1 VTPREDLWAACE
13 SAALEEVQAALAR
26 FMAEESGIAAAQFA
40 AKRLASAAE
49 RLALPETRLA
59 LLTSF
64 TAEPLGP
71 CLTLSAFRTGR
82 RVTVE
87 TVAYEQWFPALAAP
101 GALDSFAPN
110 LVLLLLHLEDACPL
124 LARRHLDAGG
134 DALNQESDHLV
145 RAFEEALDGFRARAT
160 TPVALSTFVAAER
173 GIERYFDRRVEP
185 SRQGGI
191 DDLNRHIGALARARA
206 DVYVFDYAQ
215 AVTDFGRKRWFDPL
229 KDHHV
234 RAPLTPAALPA
245 LADEI
250 MGFADALFRPRRKVM
265 AVDFDNT
272 LWGGIVGEDGPDGI
286 AAAGDYPGNAYG
298 DFQAFLANLR
308 ASGIALAAVSKNNE
322 ADAREAFEANP
333 DMPLAWD
340 DFAAHRVDWNDKAAN
355 LRAVAGDLSLG
366 SDAIVFADDNHLEC
380 DLVRRF
386 APEVEVLHLD
396 GPPSLFPRRIVETG
410 AFDAVALT
418 AEDRGRAEGF
428 GAERHRKTLAG
439 STDTKGFLAAL
450 NLRLTLRP
458 PRDGEIERVAQLFAK
473 TNQFN
478 LTTRRYTPAEILA
491 LRDNPAVTLLAARL
505 ADRYGDY
512 GLIGVAL
519 TRHDGNLTCEI
530 DSLLMSCRVLGR
542 GVEEAI
548 LAEIDAAARRD
559 GHTRLIGRYLPSRR
573 NSMVAGLYP
582 RFGFAPT
589 EDEGV
594 FQRDLATQPPLAFP
608 EHTAIVRE

>member
-1 VTPREDLWAACE
+1 VTPREDLRRACE
-13 SAALEEVQAALAR
+13 SAGLAEVQAALTH
-26 FMAEESGIAAAQFA
+26 FLVEEPGMAAAQFA
-40 AKRLASAAE
+40 AKRLAGAAE
-49 RLALPETRLA
+49 RFALPETRLA

-64 TAEPLGP
+64 TAEPLLP
-71 CLTLSAFRTGR
+71 SLTVAAFRTGR
-82 RVTVE
+82 RMAIE
-87 TVAYEQWFPALAAP
+87 TVTYEQWFPALATP
-101 GALDSFAPN
+101 GSLDAFAPD

-124 LARRHLDAGG
+124 LARRHLAAGG
-134 DALNQESDHLV
+134 NALDRESDHLIG
-145 RAFEEALDGFRARAT
+145 ALEEALDGFRARAT
-160 TPVALSTFVAAER
+160 APVALSTFVAAER
-173 GIERYFDRRVEP
+173 GIERHFDRRVEP

-191 DDLNRHIGALARARA
+191 DDLNHRIGALARAQA
-206 DVYVFDYAQ
+206 NVYVFDYAQ
-215 AVTDFGRKRWFDPL
+215 AVTDFGRSRWFDPL

-245 LADEI
+245 LAGEI
-250 MGFADALFRPRRKVM
+250 ASFADALFRPRKKVM

-272 LWGGIVGEDGPDGI
+272 LWGGVVGEDGPDGI

-322 ADAREAFEANP
+322 ADAREAFEGNP

-355 LRAVAGDLSLG
+355 LRAVAEDLSLG
-366 SDAIVFADDNHLEC
+366 SDAILFADDNPLEC

-386 APEVEVLHLD
+386 APEIAVLHLD
-396 GPPSLFPRRIVETG
+396 GPPSLFPRRLVETG

-418 AEDRGRAEGF
+418 EEDRSRAEGY
-428 GAERHRKTLAG
+428 GAEQHRRALAG

-450 NLRLTLRP
+450 DLRLTLRP

-478 LTTRRYTPAEILA
+478 LTTRRYTSAEILA
-491 LRDNPAVTLLAARL
+491 LREDPAVTLLVARL

-512 GLIGVAL
+512 GLIGIAM
-519 TRHDGNLTCEI
+519 TRHAGNGVCEI

-542 GVEEAI
+542 GVEEAM
-548 LAEIDAAARRD
+548 LAEIDATARR
-559 GHTRLIGRYLPSRR
+559 GGLRRLVGRYLPSRR
-573 NSMVAGLYP
+573 NTMVADLYP

-594 FQRDLATQPPLAFP
+594 FERDLSAQPPLAFP
-608 EHTAIVRE
+608 QHTAIVKE